1 MRHERRILLQLGRRG
16 LYAAFGQSGY
26 GSQTQRAVQ
35 WLLNQ
40 SNGRRGLLEIA
51 ERSGLELDTGGLRV
65 RFGPWLV
72 ETPLDN
78 IAGAEA
84 TGPFSPLR
92 ALGVRLSLADRGLT
106 FGTTTRGGVC
116 LRFRDPVPG
125 IEPWG
130 VLRHPG
136 LTVTVA
142 EPELVAATIN
152 RIVS

>member
-1 MRHERRILLQLGRRG
+1 MTSGSAAPGDEPAVVVRHRLHADFAVPLPWLHRLLGPH
-16 LYAAFGQSGY
+16 
-26 GSQTQRAVQ
+26 
-35 WLLNQ
+35 
-40 SNGRRGLLEIA
+40 
-51 ERSGLELDTGGLRV
+51 SGLDLDTGGLRV

-78 IAGAEA
+78 LAGAEA

-116 LRFRDPVPG
+116 LRFREPVPG

-130 VLRHPG
+130 LLRHPG

-142 EPELVAATIN
+142 EPELVAAAVN
-152 RIVS
+152 RIVGAA

>member
-1 MRHERRILLQLGRRG
+1 MTTGGTAAAGAPAVVVHHRLHADFAVPVPWLRHLLGP
-16 LYAAFGQSGY
+16 
-26 GSQTQRAVQ
+26 
-35 WLLNQ
+35 
-40 SNGRRGLLEIA
+40 
-51 ERSGLELDTGGLRV
+51 RSGLELDTGGLRV

-116 LRFRDPVPG
+116 LRFREPVPG

-142 EPELVAATIN
+142 EPGLVAATIN